1 MEGVIAVAAPFA
13 MVVAIVW
20 IVQQGKS
27 KRAEVYRGR
36 SGQDEAI
43 IGAMQQQIDKLTDR
57 VADRAVEARSAVHL
71 EEAGE
76 ERRLF
81 CRSHVAPNESGGACA
96 PPSILAVDGPRR

>member
-57 VADRAVEARSAVHL
+57 VAVL
-71 EEAGE
+71 ERLVTDDD
-76 ERRLF
+76 RRLA
-81 CRSHVAPNESGGACA
+81 REIDNLRRDR
-96 PPSILAVDGPRR
+96 PPV

>member
-1 MEGVIAVAAPFA
+1 MEGIIAIAAPFA

-27 KRAEVYRGR
+27 KRAEVFRGR

-57 VADRAVEARSAVHL
+57 VAVL
-71 EEAGE
+71 ERLVTDDD
-76 ERRLF
+76 RRLA
-81 CRSHVAPNESGGACA
+81 REIDSLRRDR
-96 PPSILAVDGPRR
+96 PPV

>member
-1 MEGVIAVAAPFA
+1 MEGIIAVAAPFA

-27 KRAEVYRGR
+27 KRAEAFRGR

-57 VADRAVEARSAVHL
+57 VAVL
-71 EEAGE
+71 ERLVTDDD
-76 ERRLF
+76 RRLA
-81 CRSHVAPNESGGACA
+81 REIDSLRRDR
-96 PPSILAVDGPRR
+96 PPV